1 MTELFD
7 DNETETIPE
16 EMILDEREQMAEKV
30 FKAIVKYSVRVF
42 LFIFLIF
49 VGLYWYRQIKFLNNR

>member
-16 EMILDEREQMAEKV
+16 EMILDERKQMAEKV

-49 VGLYWYRQIKFLNNR
+49 FGLYWYRQIKFLNNR